1 MTERSA
7 YIIAVALREPELILC
22 TLCGRQVPRAIITEH
37 HLVPREE
44 GGKEEHKV
52 PMCKP
57 CHGHI
62 HATYD
67 NRTLA
72 QALSTL
78 DALRRD
84 PNILKFIKFIRK
96 QDPAAKFQSAMANNH
111 RNKRRRR

>member
-1 MTERSA
+1 MSH
-7 YIIAVALREPELILC
+7 REPELILC
-22 TLCGRQVPRAIITEH
+22 TLCGRNVPSGIITEH

-84 PNILKFIKFIRK
+84 AKILKFVKFIRK
-96 QDPAAKFQSAMANNH
+96 QDASSVFRSDYAGN
-111 RNKRRRR
+111 RGRRKR

>member
-1 MTERSA
+1 MPR
-7 YIIAVALREPELILC
+7 REPELILC
-22 TLCGRQVPRAIITEH
+22 TLCGRQVPKAIITEH
-37 HLVPREE
+37 HLLPREE
-44 GGKEEHKV
+44 GGTEEHKV

-72 QALSTL
+72 IAFSTL

-84 PNILKFIKFIRK
+84 PKILKFVRFIRK
-96 QDPAAKFQSAMANNH
+96 QDASSVFRSAYSST
-111 RNKRRRR
+111 RQRKKR

>member
-1 MTERSA
+1 MAT
-7 YIIAVALREPELILC
+7 REPEFILC

-44 GGKEEHKV
+44 GGTEEHKV

-72 QALSTL
+72 QALGTL

-84 PNILKFIKFIRK
+84 PKILKFIKFIRK
-96 QDPAAKFQSAMANNH
+96 QDASSVFRSAYSSS
-111 RNKRRRR
+111 RSRRRR